1 MKIFAYGSN
10 MSLNRLKNRVPSAV
24 KISNGFVEGLSLE
37 CSKVS
42 KDCSGKAT
50 VIKTDNKDDLVWGV
64 LFEID
69 EKEKPQLDRAEG
81 LNFGYDESIIEV
93 NDGKEFHKAQIYIAN
108 DKSIDEELKPYNWY
122 KAFITEGA
130 KENRLPIDYV
140 RKLESLNSEKDNND
154 ERRIK
159 NENIL
164 KFK

>member
-1 MKIFAYGSN
+1 MN
-10 MSLNRLKNRVPSAV
+10 LNRLKKRVPSAV
-24 KISNGFVEGLSLE
+24 KISNGFIEGFCLE

-42 KDCSGKAT
+42 KDNSGKAT
-50 VIKTDNKDDLVWGV
+50 VIKTNNKEDLVWGV

-69 EKEKPQLDRAEG
+69 ENQKPQLDRAEG

-108 DKSIDEELKPYNWY
+108 DKSVDGSLKPYNWY

-140 RKLESLNSEKDNND
+140 RKLDSLNSQQDEND
-154 ERRIK
+154 KRRIK

-164 KFK
+164 KF

>member
-10 MSLNRLKNRVPSAV
+10 MNLNRLKNRVPSAV
-24 KISNGFVEGLSLE
+24 KISNGFIEGFSLE

-42 KDCSGKAT
+42 EDSSGKAT
-50 VIKTDNKDDLVWGV
+50 VIKTNNKEDLVWGV

-69 EKEKPQLDRAEG
+69 GKEKPQLDRAEG
-81 LNFGYDESIIEV
+81 LNFGYDESVIEV
-93 NDGKEFHKAQIYIAN
+93 NDGKEFYKAQIYIAN
-108 DKSIDEELKPYNWY
+108 HKSIGEGLKPYNWY

-130 KENRLPIDYV
+130 KENRLPLDYV
-140 RKLESLNSEKDNND
+140 RKLESLNSEQDEND

-164 KFK
+164 KN